1 MLVFVFALGD
11 VAKKETKMHF
21 FFNLLSYA
29 AVLLHFEVARKHRK
43 VCRVLTG
50 LHPGRAI
57 VFACLVCW
65 PVVAGVIVQGLWP
78 NGHVLLLPCCCIS
91 ELCSSEMQNWWHHP
105 LMCSTNGLG

>member
-11 VAKKETKMHF
+11 VAKKETKMH

-43 VCRVLTG
+43 VCRVLTVG
-50 LHPGRAI
+50 CIQDVPLCLRAL
-57 VFACLVCW
+57 F
-65 PVVAGVIVQGLWP
+65 VVAGVVVQGLWP

-91 ELCSSEMQNWWHHP
+91 ELCNSEMQNWWHHP
-105 LMCSTNGLG
+105 LMCSTNGLGQ